1 VFKVK
6 EESLNRTIDIITS
19 AYNEQEC
26 IPELYKRI
34 TRVMEKE
41 SKYRWRLT
49 IIDNGSSDSTWS
61 LISDFATKDSRV
73 RAIRMSRNFSLDA
86 AFTCG
91 LDRATGDAAIIMCSD
106 LQDPPEV
113 IPEFLRQFESGFGQ
127 VVARITNRP
136 NLPLLRKFASLTF
149 YKVADRLTKN
159 RIPQNVSDFRLM
171 SKACYEATRQL
182 REQHRFMRGLSA
194 WVGFRTAFVDMDR
207 PPRFGG
213 ESHFLKQRFSHV
225 FQWAFQGILSH
236 TVAPLIWISTLG
248 LIFSVLSIL
257 SLIVFM
263 TIWFTVGIPFAG
275 FLSIISS
282 IALGFSVNLLF
293 LGVISQYLALV
304 VEEVKGRPLYVVA
317 EEVG

>member
-1 VFKVK
+1 MKTK
-6 EESLNRTIDIITS
+6 SSKRKLDIITS

-34 TRVMEKE
+34 IKVMQSEIEYDWK
-41 SKYRWRLT
+41 LT
-49 IIDNGSSDSTWS
+49 MIDNGSSDSTWN
-61 LISDFATKDSRV
+61 LMSDLAQRDSRV
-73 RAIRMSRNFSLDA
+73 RAVRMSRNFSLDA

-91 LDRATGDAAIIMCSD
+91 LDKASGDAAIIMCSD
-106 LQDPPEV
+106 LQDPPEI
-113 IPEFLRQFESGFGQ
+113 IPAFLRQFESGFGQ
-127 VVARITNRP
+127 VVARINNRP
-136 NLPLLRKFASLTF
+136 NLPLIRKMASKFF
-149 YKVADRLTKN
+149 YKIADRLTKN

-171 SKACYEATRQL
+171 SRTCYVATRQL

-194 WVGFRTAFVDMDR
+194 WVGFDTAFVDIDR

-213 ESHFLKQRFSHV
+213 ESQFLKERFSNV

-236 TVAPLIWISTLG
+236 TVAPLIWISALG
-248 LIFSVLSIL
+248 LIFSALSIF
-257 SLIVFM
+257 SLIFFL
-263 TIWFTVGIPFAG
+263 TIWITVGFPFAG

-293 LGVISQYLALV
+293 LGIISQYLALV
-304 VEEVKGRPLYVVA
+304 VEEVKKRPLYVVA

>member
-1 VFKVK
+1 MKTK
-6 EESLNRTIDIITS
+6 SSKRKLDIITS

-34 TRVMEKE
+34 IKVMQSEIEYDWK
-41 SKYRWRLT
+41 LT
-49 IIDNGSSDSTWS
+49 MIDNGSSDSTWN
-61 LISDFATKDSRV
+61 LMSDLAQRDSRV
-73 RAIRMSRNFSLDA
+73 RAVRMSRNFSLDA

-91 LDRATGDAAIIMCSD
+91 LDKASGDAAIIMCSD
-106 LQDPPEV
+106 LQDPPEI
-113 IPEFLRQFESGFGQ
+113 IPAFLRQFESGFGQ
-127 VVARITNRP
+127 VVARINNRP
-136 NLPLLRKFASLTF
+136 NLPLIRKMASKFF
-149 YKVADRLTKN
+149 YKIADRLTKN

-171 SKACYEATRQL
+171 SRTCYVATRQL

-194 WVGFRTAFVDMDR
+194 WVGFDTAFVDIDR

-213 ESHFLKQRFSHV
+213 ESQFLKERFSKV

-236 TVAPLIWISTLG
+236 TVAPLIWISALG
-248 LIFSVLSIL
+248 LIFSALSIF
-257 SLIVFM
+257 SLIFFL
-263 TIWFTVGIPFAG
+263 TIWFTVGFPFAG

-293 LGVISQYLALV
+293 LGIISQYLALV
-304 VEEVKGRPLYVVA
+304 VEEVKKRPLYVVA